1 MQIYS
6 SGQIKALDAYTIKN
20 EPISSIDLME
30 RAVSEFIMQLEC
42 AILFR
47 CDYQQR
53 FAVIAGPGNN
63 GGDALGIARHLI
75 KSNFKVRAWLYQ
87 CGHGLSTD
95 CLTNKERLEELG
107 DDLLTIVNDTFT
119 LPEIPEDY
127 IIIDGLFGNGLNRP
141 LKNEYAEVVKHINK
155 LPNEVIA
162 IDIPSGLMAE
172 NNAGNIK
179 EHIIR
184 ADETLTFQ
192 FPKLSFFFPENAPF
206 IGVWNT
212 IDIGLMRSPDITSNM
227 FFVQDED
234 VCPKLKHRPK
244 FAHKGT
250 AGHALIV
257 AGKPGMAGAAVLAGK
272 ACMRAGAGKLTIS
285 TQEENRIIIQLGIPE
300 AILNLNPLLEEHS
313 TESLKKFQAVAVGP
327 GIGTSNDAVKK
338 LDYLL
343 SNYNNPMVIDADAI
357 NILASNVFLLEKIPH
372 LSILTP
378 HKLELR
384 RLIGETQN
392 DYEELMATKSFA
404 EKKQLIIVIKGAY
417 TKIVFPNGAVYVN
430 STGNPG
436 MATAGSGDVLTGVIS
451 GLLAQNYTPQDAA
464 LLGVFLH
471 GKSGDLAAQHF
482 SQESI
487 IASDIIRFLSNAFKY
502 LRESCAGFGF

>member
-1 MQIYS
+1 MQIFRAE
-6 SGQIKALDAYTIKN
+6 QIKALDAYTIQN

-30 RAVSEFIMQLEC
+30 RAVREFVMQLEYS
-42 AILFR
+42 ILYR
-47 CDYQQR
+47 CDCTQH

-75 KSNFKVRAWLYQ
+75 KSNYKVHAWLYQ
-87 CGHGLSTD
+87 CGLRLSPD
-95 CLTNKERLEELG
+95 CTTNKERLNELG
-107 DDLLTIVNDTFT
+107 DDLLTIVNETFT

-141 LKNEYAEVVKHINK
+141 LQNEYAEVVKHINK

-172 NNAGNIK
+172 NNIGNIR

-192 FPKLSFFFPENAPF
+192 YPKLSFFFAENAPF
-206 IGVWNT
+206 VGNWHT
-212 IDIGLMRSPDITSNM
+212 IDIGLMRSPDINSNM
-227 FFVQDED
+227 FFVQNED
-234 VCPKLKHRPK
+234 VYPKLKHRSK
-244 FAHKGT
+244 YAHKGT

-257 AGKPGMAGAAVLAGK
+257 AGKAGMAGAALLAGK
-272 ACMRAGAGKLTIS
+272 ACMRAGTGKLTIR

-300 AILNLNPLLEEHS
+300 AILNINQDLDGISADYLM
-313 TESLKKFQAVAVGP
+313 KFQTVAVGP
-327 GIGTSNDAVKK
+327 GIGTSNDVVKQ
-338 LDYLL
+338 LDSLL
-343 SNYNNPMVIDADAI
+343 SNYNSPMVIDADAI
-357 NILASNVFLLEKIPH
+357 NILASNAFLVDNIPPF
-372 LSILTP
+372 SILTP

-392 DYEELMATKSFA
+392 DYEELTTTKAFA
-404 EKKQLIIVIKGAY
+404 EKYQLIIVIKGAY
-417 TKIVFPNGAVYVN
+417 SKIVFPNGAVCVN

-451 GLLAQNYTPQDAA
+451 GLLAQGYTPQDAT
-464 LLGVFLH
+464 LLGVFIH
-471 GKSGDLAAQHF
+471 GKAGDLAAQQLC
-482 SQESI
+482 QESL
-487 IASDIIRFLSNAFKY
+487 IASDIIRFLPDAFKY
-502 LRESCAGFGF
+502 LRESCAGFVF